1 MQSIDNI
8 PYLIGIAGASGS
20 GKTSV
25 ANIILKYVGRSN
37 CLIFS
42 MDSYYKEL
50 SEEEMAHV
58 SEYNFDSPDA
68 LDFDLLSMHL
78 NSLMNRQSIEMP
90 IYSFA
95 MNKRE
100 NKTQYITPNKIIIFE
115 GILAFYDKRI
125 RDKMNMKI
133 FVDLDRD
140 ICLSRRSK
148 KYII

>member
-1 MQSIDNI
+1 MQSRDKK

-37 CLIFS
+37 CLLFS

-50 SEEEMAHV
+50 SEKEMVNV
-58 SEYNFDSPDA
+58 SQYNFDSPDA
-68 LDFDLLSMHL
+68 IDLDLLSLHL
-78 NSLMNRQSIEMP
+78 ESVMNWNSIEMP
-90 IYSFA
+90 IYNFA
-95 MNKRE
+95 LNKRE
-100 NKTQYITPNKIIIFE
+100 NKTQSVSPNKIIIFE

-125 RDKMNMKI
+125 RDQMNMKI

-140 ICLSRRSK
+140 ICLSRRSN
-148 KYII
+148 